1 MEQNQNTHWR
11 TIMNT
16 KFLSGDELPEDGKVV
31 TIKDFSNEKFFSPR
45 TKKEEDNVILLFN
58 ELSKPMILTNRK
70 AKQISKALGTPFMGE
85 WANKQV
91 HIYPVIE
98 KHFGEMFKVVN
109 IKKNIVVVKEELTPD
124 SDKWDKA
131 KESLKSG
138 AITIEKIKQHYELSE
153 VNRLKLIK

>member
-1 MEQNQNTHWR
+1 
-11 TIMNT
+11 
-16 KFLSGDELPEDGKVV
+16 
-31 TIKDFSNEKFFSPR
+31 
-45 TKKEEDNVILLFN
+45 
-58 ELSKPMILTNRK
+58 
-70 AKQISKALGTPFMGE
+70 
-85 WANKQV
+85 
-91 HIYPVIE
+91 
-98 KHFGEMFKVVN
+98 MFKVVN